1 MFFVI
6 MFYVVFSVLYILLS
20 DLGILPT
27 NLFMDVVC
35 LSSSNT
41 LRFLLNASCK
51 HLVLLGWAIGFRI
64 FTYSVLSSSGFCS
77 IYKPYKSMLAKLI
90 AHFFSDLNSFQVPNS
105 MEECLSLLKL
115 ISLS

>member
-1 MFFVI
+1 MLNENIYLIMFLSVGGSTEITIMFFVI

-41 LRFLLNASCK
+41 LRFLQNASCK

-90 AHFFSDLNSFQVPNS
+90 AHFFFR
-105 MEECLSLLKL
+105 
-115 ISLS
+115 I